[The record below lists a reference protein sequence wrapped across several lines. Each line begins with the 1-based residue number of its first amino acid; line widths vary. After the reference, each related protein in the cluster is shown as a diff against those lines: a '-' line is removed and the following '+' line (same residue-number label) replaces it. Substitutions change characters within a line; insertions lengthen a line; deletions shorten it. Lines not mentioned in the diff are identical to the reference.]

1 VPWMEIRIMDER
13 RKFIDAWLQRRE
25 PLRVLCER
33 FGISRKTGHKWT
45 QRFYAGG
52 GPALA
57 DRSKRPLQIPHSVR
71 AETAEAIVTLRK
83 RFPLWGPRKLRAWL
97 QDREPTG
104 RWPAASTIGSLLK
117 QRGMIREQRRRVRS
131 PVATQP
137 LSAATEPNVL
147 WCTDFKG
154 CFRVGG
160 QYCHPL
166 TISDGYS
173 RFLLCVQA
181 VEAERFELVKPVF
194 ETVFR
199 EYGMPWRIRSDNGAP
214 FASRAIGGLSK
225 LAVWWL
231 KLGITPE
238 RIVPGH
244 PEQNGRHERMHRTLK
259 DQTARP
265 PRPSDV
271 AQQLAFDEFVQ
282 EYNHERPHEAL
293 GQKTPASSYVH
304 SARPFPDQI
313 GDPEYPHEFEVR
325 RLDGSGTLKFRGSY
339 TVLGGVLAHE
349 AVGVEEVGDDRWQ
362 LWFGPIYL
370 GTMLAT
376 PRRKIELHKNLP
388 ANDLPKERAPH
399 RHSKAKEKKKSE
411 PTIKPPRQAV

>member
-1 VPWMEIRIMDER
+1 MEMGVMEQR
-13 RKFIDAWLQRRE
+13 RKFIEAWLQRRE
-25 PLRVLCER
+25 PLNVLCEQ

-57 DRSKRPLQIPHSVR
+57 DRSRRPLQTPHAVS
-71 AETAEAIVTLRK
+71 ADTADTIVALRK
-83 RFPLWGPRKLRAWL
+83 RFPLWGPKKLRAWL
-97 QDREPTG
+97 YEREPNIT
-104 RWPAASTIGSLLK
+104 WPAASTIGALLK
-117 QRGMIREQRRRVRS
+117 QRGMVKERRRRIRT
-131 PVATQP
+131 PIATQP
-137 LSAATEPNVL
+137 LSTATEPNVL

-166 TISDGYS
+166 TISDAHT
-173 RFLLCVQA
+173 RFLLCVKA
-181 VEAERFELVKPVF
+181 VEGERFELVKPAF
-194 ETVFR
+194 ESVFR

-214 FASRAIGGLSK
+214 FASNAVGGLSR
-225 LAVWWL
+225 LSVWWV

-265 PRPSDV
+265 PRPSEA
-271 AQQLAFDEFVQ
+271 AQQRAFDDFSR

-293 GQKTPASSYVH
+293 GQRTPASAYV
-304 SARPFPDQI
+304 SSTRRFPDKLA
-313 GDPEYPHEFEVR
+313 DPEYPHAFDVR
-325 RLDGSGTLKFRGSY
+325 RLDRFGTLKFRGSH
-339 TVLGGVLAHE
+339 TGLGNVLAHE
-349 AVGVEEVGDDRWQ
+349 AVGLEEIGDDRWQ

-370 GTMLAT
+370 GTLLAT
-376 PRRKIELHKNLP
+376 PRHKLELHKNLP
-388 ANDLPKERAPH
+388 ARDLPKERASQPGS
-399 RHSKAKEKKKSE
+399 RRKEKTKSE
-411 PTIKPPRQAV
+411 LDQQQPRQAE